1 MSQKDDTTRVTAL
14 NVLGAIPGGSDCL
27 IEIYGRHLGRKYDL
41 RDNICLIGRDAQ
53 NNVVLESDSVSRR
66 HAALEVSEAGRV
78 LRDLGSTNGS
88 YLNDI
93 QVRSALLTN
102 GDLVKI
108 GDTIF
113 KYLVGANIESL
124 YHEEIYNMTISDGLT
139 QIANKRHFQEYM
151 DKEFARARRYGR
163 DLSLIMFDLDHFKQ
177 INDTLG
183 HLTGDYVL
191 KELATAI
198 RPRIRA
204 EELFARY
211 GGEEFVVVLPEATLQ
226 STVEFGE
233 AVRSLVQEHRF
244 EFERQSI
251 RITLSVGVGVMG
263 PSIHAADDLIKEA
276 DLNLYEAKRL
286 GRNRIHSSLRLPP
299 KADGASPVPG

>member
-1 MSQKDDTTRVTAL
+1 MTAL
-14 NVLGAIPGGSDCL
+14 NALGAIPGGADCL

-53 NNVVLESDSVSRR
+53 NNIVLESDSVSRR
-66 HAALEVSEAGRV
+66 HAALEVGESGRM

-139 QIANKRHFQEYM
+139 QIANKRHFQEYL

-163 DLSLIMFDLDHFKQ
+163 DLSLIIFDLDHFKN
-177 INDTLG
+177 INDSMG

-191 KELATAI
+191 KELANAVK
-198 RPRIRA
+198 PRIRA

-211 GGEEFVVVLPEATLQ
+211 GGEEFVIVLPEANLS
-226 STVEFGE
+226 STIEFGDM
-233 AVRSLVQEHRF
+233 VRSLVQDHRF

-251 RITLSVGVGVMG
+251 RITLSGGIGIMG
-263 PSIHAADDLIKEA
+263 PSVVNPSDLVKEA
-276 DLNLYEAKRL
+276 DLNLYEAKRQ
-286 GRNRIHSSLRLPP
+286 GRNRLCSSLRLPCEDNETLT
-299 KADGASPVPG
+299 KA